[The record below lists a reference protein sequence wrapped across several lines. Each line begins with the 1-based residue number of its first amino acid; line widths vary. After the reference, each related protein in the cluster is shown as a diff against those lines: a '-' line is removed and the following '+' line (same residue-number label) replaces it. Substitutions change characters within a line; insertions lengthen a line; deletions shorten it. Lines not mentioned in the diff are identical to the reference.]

1 MLLEVDGSLKVNLQ
15 KLIVKLESKSV
26 ETLQKAKENEEKLLK
41 KLQNIMTKIQLEDP
55 KMCSKMDFLAESEYM
70 FD

>member
-1 MLLEVDGSLKVNLQ
+1 MEVDGSLKVNLQ